1 MINYGR
7 QNINSKDIKNVIKT
21 LGSNWLTS
29 GPEISKFESKISKFT
44 GVKYSVAV
52 NSATSALHLAC
63 ISLGL
68 QKNDELWTSTNTF
81 VASAN
86 CGLHCGANIKLID
99 IDYEN
104 YNIDISLLEK
114 KLIIAKKKKKLPK
127 VIIPVHFAGL
137 PCDMKKIS
145 DLSKKYGFKIIEDAS
160 HALGAK
166 YLKNKIGSCK
176 YSDIT
181 VFSFHPVKMITTGE
195 GGIVTT
201 NDKKIYEKIASLRDH
216 GIDRENFKSKIKPW
230 FFSQTNLGYNYRM
243 TDIQASLGIS
253 QMDRLNEFVL
263 ERNKIAEFYDN
274 ELKNLPLKL
283 PKISKNYLS
292 TYHLYVVQVLD
303 KRIKKNR
310 DNLIKFLFKKGVRCT
325 VHYIPI
331 YKHKFF
337 KKILP
342 KNIKYDQNELYF
354 RRAVSLPIYPGIK
367 KKDLNKV
374 VSMIKQ
380 FFN

>member
-7 QNINSKDIKNVIKT
+7 QNINSKDIKNVIRT

-104 YNIDISLLEK
+104 YNIDINLLEK

-137 PCDMKKIS
+137 PCDMKKIN
-145 DLSKKYGFKIIEDAS
+145 DLSKKYGFKIVEDAS

-303 KRIKKNR
+303 KRKKKNR

-374 VSMIKQ
+374 VSIIKQ

>member
-104 YNIDISLLEK
+104 YNIDINLLEK

-137 PCDMKKIS
+137 PCDMKKIN
-145 DLSKKYGFKIIEDAS
+145 DLSKKYGFKIVEDAS

>member
-104 YNIDISLLEK
+104 YNIDINLLEK

-137 PCDMKKIS
+137 PCDMKKIN
-145 DLSKKYGFKIIEDAS
+145 DLSKKYGFKIVEDAS

-342 KNIKYDQNELYF
+342 KNTKYDQNELYF

-374 VSMIKQ
+374 VSIIKQ

>member
-342 KNIKYDQNELYF
+342 KNTKYDQNELYF

-374 VSMIKQ
+374 VSIIKQ